1 MDILV
6 SERAAIESTIQLYF
20 DSMHESSKDM
30 VNVAFHPNAKITGIF
45 GGDFLEMSRDD
56 FGDLVA
62 SQQPSPKE
70 NGETQRV
77 EILSVEVAGITAG
90 ARVRDDYLGFTFL
103 DTLSFVKTDDRW
115 VIYNK
120 LFHIESEA

>member
-1 MDILV
+1 M

-30 VNVAFHPNAKITGIF
+30 VNAAFHPNAKITGIF

-70 NGETQRV
+70 YGETQRV

-103 DTLSFVKTDDRW
+103 DTLSFVKNDDRW

-120 LFHIESEA
+120 LFHIEAEA

>member
-1 MDILV
+1 M

-30 VNVAFHPNAKITGIF
+30 VNAAFHPNAKITGIF

-103 DTLSFVKTDDRW
+103 DTLSFVKNDDRL

-120 LFHIESEA
+120 LFHFESEA

>member
-1 MDILV
+1 M
-6 SERAAIESTIQLYF
+6 SERQAIASAIQLFF
-20 DSMHESSKDM
+20 DSMYESSKDM
-30 VNVAFHPNAKITGIF
+30 VNAAFHPNAKITGIF

>member
-1 MDILV
+1 M
-6 SERAAIESTIQLYF
+6 SEREAIESTIQLYF
-20 DSMHESSKDM
+20 DCLHESSKDM
-30 VNVAFHPNAKITGIF
+30 VNLAFHPNAKITGIF
-45 GGDFLEMSRDD
+45 GGDFHEMSRDE

-70 NGETQRV
+70 NGETLKV
-77 EILSVEVAGITAG
+77 EILSIEVAGITAG
-90 ARVRDDYLGFTFL
+90 ARVRDDYLGFTFV
-103 DTLSFVKTDDRW
+103 DTLSLVKTDETW

>member
-1 MDILV
+1 M

-30 VNVAFHPNAKITGIF
+30 VNAALHPNAKITGIF

-103 DTLSFVKTDDRW
+103 DTLSFVKNDDRW

>member
-1 MDILV
+1 M
-6 SERAAIESTIQLYF
+6 SERQAIESAIQLYF
-20 DSMHESSKDM
+20 DSMYESSKDM

>member
-1 MDILV
+1 VDILV

>member
-1 MDILV
+1 
-6 SERAAIESTIQLYF
+6 
-20 DSMHESSKDM
+20 
-30 VNVAFHPNAKITGIF
+30 
-45 GGDFLEMSRDD
+45 MSRDD

>member
-1 MDILV
+1 M

-30 VNVAFHPNAKITGIF
+30 VNAAFHPNAKITGIF

-103 DTLSFVKTDDRW
+103 ATLSFVKNDDRL

>member
-1 MDILV
+1 M

-20 DSMHESSKDM
+20 DSMHASSKDM
-30 VNVAFHPNAKITGIF
+30 VNAAFHPNAKITGIF

-103 DTLSFVKTDDRW
+103 DTLSFVKNDDRW

>member
-1 MDILV
+1 M
-6 SERAAIESTIQLYF
+6 SERAAMESKIQLYF

>member
-1 MDILV
+1 VDILV

-30 VNVAFHPNAKITGIF
+30 VNAAFHPNAKITGIF

-103 DTLSFVKTDDRW
+103 DTLSFVKNDDRW

>member
-1 MDILV
+1 M

-30 VNVAFHPNAKITGIF
+30 VNAAFHPNAKITGIF

-70 NGETQRV
+70 YGETQRV

-103 DTLSFVKTDDRW
+103 DTLSFVKNDDRW

>member
-1 MDILV
+1 MDIIV

-30 VNVAFHPNAKITGIF
+30 GNVAFHPNAKITGIF